1 MKHFERHLA
10 SRPVTAVCSAL
21 MLAAVTATPA
31 LAGDDSTKGQAWE
44 GAAHDAWV
52 DGKIEASF
60 TINRYL
66 NPFTI
71 DTSVND
77 GVVTLS
83 GKVESEID
91 KNLAG
96 EIARGTSGVK
106 EVRNELEVV
115 PGSREAGKDSRDFG
129 DYVADATLTA
139 RVKYALIANDSTKGL
154 SIDVDTSMGN
164 VTLKGDVDSNEEKQ
178 LAGHIAHN
186 VNGVETVDNQ
196 LKVQS

>member
-1 MKHFERHLA
+1 MKHVKRHFA
-10 SRPVTAVCSAL
+10 SRPATAACSAL
-21 MLAAVTATPA
+21 LLAAVASTPA
-31 LAGDDSTKGQAWE
+31 LAGDDSMRGQSWE

-71 DTSVND
+71 DTRVDD
-77 GVVTLS
+77 GVVILS
-83 GKVESEID
+83 GKVESQID
-91 KNLAG
+91 KDLAG
-96 EIARGTSGVK
+96 QIARGTEGVK

-115 PGSREAGKDSRDFG
+115 PGSRDAGKDSRDFG

-139 RVKYALIANDSTKGL
+139 RVKYALIANDTTKGL
-154 SIDVDTSMGN
+154 SIDVDTAKGR
-164 VTLKGDVDSNEEKQ
+164 VTLKGDVDSDEEKQ
-178 LAGHIAHN
+178 LAGRIAQN
-186 VNGVETVDNQ
+186 VSGVEAVDNQ